1 MILYNETISVD
12 NAVADEWLQWIQEE
26 HIPAVMGT
34 GFFLGNQVSRLL
46 HEIANG
52 GTTYAVQY
60 TCRNMEDLE
69 EYQRDHAAAIETRHH
84 QRYEGKYVIFRSMLE
99 VVARDVERKQENE

>member
-1 MILYNETISVD
+1 MILYNETVSVE
-12 NAVADEWLQWIQEE
+12 NTVAAEWLQWMQEV

-34 GFFLGNQVSRLL
+34 GYFLGNQISRLM
-46 HEIANG
+46 HEVAND

-60 TCRNMEDLE
+60 TCRSLEDLE
-69 EYQRDHAAAIETRHH
+69 EYQREHSAAIENRHH
-84 QRYEGKYVIFRSMLE
+84 QRYQGKYVVFRSMLE

>member
-12 NAVADEWLQWIQEE
+12 NAVADEWLQWIQEV

-34 GFFLGNQVSRLL
+34 GYFLNNQIARLM
-46 HEIANG
+46 HEVANN

-60 TCRNMEDLE
+60 TCRSLSDLE
-69 EYQRDHAAAIETRHH
+69 EYQRDHAEPIEARHH
-84 QRYEGKYVIFRSMLE
+84 SRYEGKYVVFRSMLE
-99 VVARDVERKQENE
+99 VVARDVERK